1 MKEANAV
8 LQKAKEQGR
17 TLLTFAECTEL
28 MKRYGIPFCRGT
40 VAADA
45 KAAVA
50 AARKIGYPVALKI
63 VSPDIVHKSEAG
75 GVRLGIGKDSE
86 VRKAFSTVVAAA
98 KAHKPEA
105 AVEGVLVQSMA
116 PQGVEL
122 VAGAKFSRQFG
133 PAVMFGMGGLS
144 VEVLKDVVFRLAPV
158 SRKEATAMMKEIK
171 AAPLLEGFR
180 GRPAADKA
188 AVADI
193 LEKLSRLVADH
204 PEIVEVDLNP
214 VIAGDKGTFVADVR
228 MMMGEPKRVS
238 KTAYGTAQIL
248 GATRRMFEPR
258 GIAIIGASNDPSK
271 LGCSTMKNILGGGY
285 RGKVY
290 PINPRGGEIMGLQ
303 SYRDI
308 LEVPDPVDLAIVVIP
323 AKFIPDEV
331 TKIGKRGI
339 AGAVVLASGFAET
352 GNVRLQEELLARA
365 REYGVRIL
373 GPNIFGVYYTP
384 EALCATFCIP
394 YTQRGAAAF
403 SAQSGGV
410 GMAIIGY
417 TRKHKMG
424 ISAIVGVGNKSDV
437 DEDDLIEYFGQ
448 DPNTRVIVLHAEDI
462 KDGDAFIRAAR
473 KVGKT
478 KPIVVLKSGATSL
491 GERAT
496 SFHTGALAGD
506 DRIYDAAFAKAGVV
520 RAPNLEGMLDY
531 ARIFQMLPVPKGDN
545 ILVIT
550 GAGGLG
556 ALIADGLSRHG
567 LSLMKMAPD
576 LDAAFKKHIPPFG
589 ATGNPVDITGGEPP
603 TTYEATIRL
612 ALEDDRVDALV
623 LGYWHTLMTPPM
635 TFAKVL
641 VKVKQEVEKTREPK
655 PVVAALSGD
664 VESEEAAAYLE
675 ENGIPAF
682 PYTSERPVAALAA
695 LFRWAKMRR
704 RG

>member
-1 MKEANAV
+1 MKKADAL
-8 LQKAKEQGR
+8 LQKVKKQGR
-17 TLLTFAECTEL
+17 TLLSFAECAEL
-28 MKRYGIPFCRGT
+28 LKIYRIPFCGGT

-50 AARKIGYPVALKI
+50 AARRLGYPVAMKI
-63 VSPDIVHKSEAG
+63 ASPDIVHKSEAG

-86 VRKAFSTVVAAA
+86 VRRAFSDIVEAAG
-98 KAHKPEA
+98 AHKPGA

-133 PAVMFGMGGLS
+133 PAVMFGMGGVS
-144 VEVLKDVVFRLAPV
+144 VEIMKDVVFRLAPV
-158 SRKEATAMMKEIK
+158 TRDEALSMMQEIQ
-171 AAPLLEGFR
+171 AAPLLSAFR
-180 GRPAADKA
+180 GRPAVKKA

-204 PEIVEVDLNP
+204 PEIVEADLNP
-214 VIAGDKGTFVADVR
+214 VIASDRGAVVADVR
-228 MMMGEPKRVS
+228 MMLGEPKRVS
-238 KTAYGTAQIL
+238 RTAYGTEQIL
-248 GATRRMFEPR
+248 AATRRIFQPR
-258 GIAIIGASNDPSK
+258 GIAVIGASNDPAK

-290 PINPRGGEIMGLQ
+290 PINPKGEEIMGLK

-308 LEVPDPVDLAIVVIP
+308 LEVPDPVDAAIVVIP

-352 GNVRLQEELLARA
+352 GNVQLQEELLARA

-373 GPNIFGVYYTP
+373 GPNIFGIYYTP
-384 EALCATFCIP
+384 ENLCATFCVP
-394 YTQRGAAAF
+394 YTERGAAAF
-403 SAQSGGV
+403 TAQSGGV

-448 DPNTRVIVLHAEDI
+448 DPNTRVIVMHAEDI
-462 KDGDAFIRAAR
+462 KDGDAFIRAAQ

-478 KPIVVLKSGATSL
+478 KPIVVLKSGATQL

-506 DRIYDAAFAKAGVV
+506 DRIYNAAFAKAGVV

-531 ARIFQMLPVPKGDN
+531 ARIFQMLPVPKGEN

-567 LSLMKMAPD
+567 LSLMKLDPD
-576 LDAAFKKHIPPFG
+576 LDAAFRKFIPPFG

-623 LGYWHTLMTPPM
+623 LGYWHTLITPPM

-641 VKVKQEVEKTREPK
+641 VQVKQEVEKTKEPK

-664 VESEEAAAYLE
+664 VEAEAAAAYLE

-695 LFRWAKMRR
+695 LFRWARMRR
-704 RG
+704 G

>member
-1 MKEANAV
+1 MKKADA
-8 LQKAKEQGR
+8 LLHKAKKQGR
-17 TLLTFAECTEL
+17 ALLSFAECAEL
-28 MKRYGIPFCRGT
+28 LKIYRIPFCGGT

-45 KAAVA
+45 KSAVA
-50 AARKIGYPVALKI
+50 AARRLGYPVAMKI
-63 VSPDIVHKSEAG
+63 ASPDIVHKSEAG
-75 GVRLGIGKDSE
+75 GVRLGIGKDGD
-86 VRKAFSTVVAAA
+86 VRKAFAAIV
-98 KAHKPEA
+98 EA
-105 AVEGVLVQSMA
+105 AGAYKPGAAIEGVLVQSMA

-133 PAVMFGMGGLS
+133 PAVMFGMGGVS
-144 VEVLKDVVFRLAPV
+144 VEIMKDVVFRLAPV
-158 SRKEATAMMKEIK
+158 TRDEALAMMKEIH

-180 GRPAADKA
+180 GRPAVKKA

-204 PEIVEVDLNP
+204 PEIVEADLNP
-214 VIAGDKGTFVADVR
+214 VIASGRGAVVADVR
-228 MMMGEPKRVS
+228 MMLGEPKRVS
-238 KTAYGTAQIL
+238 RTAYSTDQIL
-248 GATRRMFEPR
+248 AATRRIFQPR
-258 GIAIIGASNDPSK
+258 GIAVIGASNDPAK

-290 PINPRGGEIMGLQ
+290 PINPKGEEIMGLK

-308 LEVPDPVDLAIVVIP
+308 LEVPDPVDAAIVVIP
-323 AKFIPDEV
+323 AKFIPDEI

-352 GNVRLQEELLARA
+352 GNVQLQEELLARA

-373 GPNIFGVYYTP
+373 GPNIFGIYYTP
-384 EALCATFCIP
+384 EDLCATFCVP
-394 YTQRGAAAF
+394 YTERGAAAF
-403 SAQSGGV
+403 TAQSGGV

-448 DPNTRVIVLHAEDI
+448 DPNTRVIVMHAEDI
-462 KDGDAFIRAAR
+462 KDGDAFIRAAQ

-478 KPIVVLKSGATSL
+478 KPIVVLKSGATQL

-506 DRIYDAAFAKAGVV
+506 DRIYNAAFAKAGVV

-531 ARIFQMLPVPKGDN
+531 ARIFQMLPVPKGEN

-567 LSLMKMAPD
+567 LSLMKMDPD
-576 LDAAFKKHIPPFG
+576 LDAAFRKFIPPFG

-623 LGYWHTLMTPPM
+623 LGYWHTLITPPM

-641 VKVKQEVEKTREPK
+641 VQVKREVEKTKTPK

-664 VESEEAAAYLE
+664 VEAEAAAAYLE

-695 LFRWAKMRR
+695 LFRWARMCRE
-704 RG
+704 

>member
-1 MKEANAV
+1 MKKADAL
-8 LQKAKEQGR
+8 LQKVKKQGR
-17 TLLTFAECTEL
+17 TLLSFAECAEL
-28 MKRYGIPFCRGT
+28 LKIYRIPFCGGT

-45 KAAVA
+45 KSAVA
-50 AARKIGYPVALKI
+50 AARRLGYPVAMKI
-63 VSPDIVHKSEAG
+63 ASPDIVHKSEAG

-86 VRKAFSTVVAAA
+86 VRRAFSDIVEAAG
-98 KAHKPEA
+98 AHKPGA

-133 PAVMFGMGGLS
+133 PAVMFGMGGVS
-144 VEVLKDVVFRLAPV
+144 VEIMKDVVFRLAPV
-158 SRKEATAMMKEIK
+158 TRDEALSMMQEIQ
-171 AAPLLEGFR
+171 AAPLLSAFR
-180 GRPAADKA
+180 GRPAVKKA

-204 PEIVEVDLNP
+204 PEIVEADLNP
-214 VIAGDKGTFVADVR
+214 VIASDRGAVVADVR
-228 MMMGEPKRVS
+228 MMLGEPKRVS
-238 KTAYGTAQIL
+238 RTAYGTEQIL
-248 GATRRMFEPR
+248 AATRRIFQPR
-258 GIAIIGASNDPSK
+258 GIAVIGASNDPAK

-290 PINPRGGEIMGLQ
+290 PINPKGEEIMGLK

-308 LEVPDPVDLAIVVIP
+308 LEVPDPVDAAIVVIP

-352 GNVRLQEELLARA
+352 GNVQLQEELLARA

-373 GPNIFGVYYTP
+373 GPNIFGIYYTP
-384 EALCATFCIP
+384 EDLCATFCVP
-394 YTQRGAAAF
+394 YTERGAAAF
-403 SAQSGGV
+403 TAQSGGV

-448 DPNTRVIVLHAEDI
+448 DPNTRVIVMHAEDI
-462 KDGDAFIRAAR
+462 KDGDAFIRAAQ

-478 KPIVVLKSGATSL
+478 KPIVVLKSGATQL

-506 DRIYDAAFAKAGVV
+506 DRIYNAAFAKAGVV

-531 ARIFQMLPVPKGDN
+531 ARIFQMLPVPKGEN

-567 LSLMKMAPD
+567 LSLMKLDPD
-576 LDAAFKKHIPPFG
+576 LDAAFRKFIPPFG

-623 LGYWHTLMTPPM
+623 LGYWHTLITPPM

-641 VKVKQEVEKTREPK
+641 VQVKQEVEKTKEPK

-664 VESEEAAAYLE
+664 VEAEAAAAYLE

-695 LFRWAKMRR
+695 LFRWARMRR
-704 RG
+704 G

>member
-1 MKEANAV
+1 MKKADA
-8 LQKAKEQGR
+8 LLHKAKKQGR
-17 TLLTFAECTEL
+17 ALLSFAECAEL
-28 MKRYGIPFCRGT
+28 LKIYRIPFCGGT

-45 KAAVA
+45 KSAVA
-50 AARKIGYPVALKI
+50 AARRLGYPVAMKI
-63 VSPDIVHKSEAG
+63 ASPDIVHKSEAG
-75 GVRLGIGKDSE
+75 GVRLGIGKDGE
-86 VRKAFSTVVAAA
+86 VRKAFAAIV
-98 KAHKPEA
+98 EA
-105 AVEGVLVQSMA
+105 AGVYKPGAAIEGVLVQSMA

-133 PAVMFGMGGLS
+133 PAVMFGMGGVS
-144 VEVLKDVVFRLAPV
+144 VEIMKDVVFRLAPV
-158 SRKEATAMMKEIK
+158 TRDEALAMLKEIH
-171 AAPLLEGFR
+171 AAPLLEAFR
-180 GRPAADKA
+180 GRPAVKKA

-204 PEIVEVDLNP
+204 PEIVEADLNP
-214 VIAGDKGTFVADVR
+214 VIASGRGAVVADVR
-228 MMMGEPKRVS
+228 MMLGEPKRVS
-238 KTAYGTAQIL
+238 RTAYSTDQIL
-248 GATRRMFEPR
+248 AATRRIFQPR
-258 GIAIIGASNDPSK
+258 GIAVIGASNDPAK

-290 PINPRGGEIMGLQ
+290 PVNPKGEEIMGLK

-308 LEVPDPVDLAIVVIP
+308 LEVPDPVDAAIVVIP

-331 TKIGKRGI
+331 TKIGKRSI

-352 GNVRLQEELLARA
+352 GNVQLQEELLARA

-373 GPNIFGVYYTP
+373 GPNIFGIYYTP
-384 EALCATFCIP
+384 EDLCATFCVP
-394 YTQRGAAAF
+394 YTERGSAAF
-403 SAQSGGV
+403 TAQSGGV

-448 DPNTRVIVLHAEDI
+448 DPNTRVIVMHAEDI
-462 KDGDAFIRAAR
+462 KDGDAFIRAAQKIGR
-473 KVGKT
+473 T
-478 KPIVVLKSGATSL
+478 KPIVVLKSGATQL

-506 DRIYDAAFAKAGVV
+506 DRIYNAAFAKAGVV

-531 ARIFQMLPVPKGDN
+531 ARIFQMLPVPKGEN

-567 LSLMKMAPD
+567 LSLMKMDPD
-576 LDAAFKKHIPPFG
+576 LDAAFRKFIPPFG

-612 ALEDDRVDALV
+612 ALEDERVDALV
-623 LGYWHTLMTPPM
+623 LGYWHTLITPPM

-641 VKVKQEVEKTREPK
+641 VQVKQEVEKTKKPK

-664 VESEEAAAYLE
+664 VEAEAAAAYLE
-675 ENGIPAF
+675 EHGIPAF

-695 LFRWAKMRR
+695 LFRWARMRR
-704 RG
+704 E

>member
-1 MKEANAV
+1 MKKADAL
-8 LQKAKEQGR
+8 LQKAKKQGR

-28 MKRYGIPFCRGT
+28 LKMYRIPFCRGT

-45 KAAVA
+45 RSAVA
-50 AARKIGYPVALKI
+50 AARDLGYPVAMKI
-63 VSPDIVHKSEAG
+63 ASPDIVHKSEAD
-75 GVRLGIGKDSE
+75 GVRLGIGKDGE
-86 VRKAFSTVVAAA
+86 VRKAFGAIVEAAG
-98 KAHKPEA
+98 KYKSGA

-133 PAVMFGMGGLS
+133 PAVMFGMGGIS
-144 VEVLKDVVFRLAPV
+144 VEVMKDIVFRLAPV
-158 SRKEATAMMKEIK
+158 TRDEALAMMKEIQ
-171 AAPLLEGFR
+171 AAPLLEAFR
-180 GRPAADKA
+180 GRPAVHKA

-204 PEIVEVDLNP
+204 PEIVEADLNP
-214 VIAGDKGTFVADVR
+214 IIASGRGAVVADVR
-228 MMMGEPKRVS
+228 MMLGEPKRVAR
-238 KTAYGTAQIL
+238 TAYTTEQIL
-248 GATRRMFEPR
+248 AATRRIFAPR
-258 GIAIIGASNDPSK
+258 GIAVIGASNDPAK

-290 PINPRGGEIMGLQ
+290 PINPKGEEIMGLQ

-308 LEVPDPVDLAIVVIP
+308 LEVPDPVDVAIVVIP

-352 GNVRLQEELLARA
+352 GNVQLQEELLARA

-373 GPNIFGVYYTP
+373 GPNIFGIYYTP
-384 EALCATFCIP
+384 ENLCATFCIP
-394 YTQRGAAAF
+394 YTERGAAAF
-403 SAQSGGV
+403 TAQSGGV

-448 DPNTRVIVLHAEDI
+448 DPSTRVIVMHAEDI
-462 KDGDAFIRAAR
+462 KDGDAFIRAAQ

-478 KPIVVLKSGATSL
+478 KPIVILKSGATQL

-506 DRIYDAAFAKAGVV
+506 DRIYNAAFAKAGVV

-576 LDAAFKKHIPPFG
+576 LDAAFRKYIPPFG

-603 TTYEATIRL
+603 STYEATIRL

-623 LGYWHTLMTPPM
+623 MGYWHTLITPPM

-641 VKVKQEVEKTREPK
+641 VKVKQEVEKTKQPK

-664 VESEEAAAYLE
+664 IDAEAAAAYLE

-695 LFRWAKMRR
+695 LFRWARMRR
-704 RG
+704 G

>member
-1 MKEANAV
+1 MKKADAL
-8 LQKAKEQGR
+8 LQKAKKQGR
-17 TLLTFAECTEL
+17 TLLTFAECAEL
-28 MKRYGIPFCRGT
+28 LKAYRIPFCGGT

-45 KAAVA
+45 KSAVA
-50 AARKIGYPVALKI
+50 AARRLGYPVAMKI
-63 VSPDIVHKSEAG
+63 ASPDIVHKSEAG

-86 VRKAFSTVVAAA
+86 VRKAFAAIV
-98 KAHKPEA
+98 EA
-105 AVEGVLVQSMA
+105 AGAYKPGAAVKGVLVQPMA

-133 PAVMFGMGGLS
+133 PAIMFGMGGVS
-144 VEVLKDVVFRLAPV
+144 VEVMKDVVFRLAPV
-158 SRKEATAMMKEIK
+158 TRDEALAMMKEIH
-171 AAPLLEGFR
+171 AAPLLEAFR
-180 GRPAADKA
+180 GRPAVNKA

-204 PEIVEVDLNP
+204 PEIVEADLNP
-214 VIAGDKGTFVADVR
+214 IIAAGRGAVVADVR
-228 MMMGEPKRVS
+228 MMLGEPNRVS
-238 KTAYGTAQIL
+238 KTAYSTDQIL
-248 GATRRMFEPR
+248 GATRRIFAPR
-258 GIAIIGASNDPSK
+258 GIAVIGASNDPSK

-290 PINPRGGEIMGLQ
+290 PINPKGEEIMGLK

-308 LEVPDPVDLAIVVIP
+308 MDVPDPVDVAIIVIP

-352 GNVRLQEELLARA
+352 GNVQLQEELLARA

-373 GPNIFGVYYTP
+373 GPNIFGIYYTP
-384 EALCATFCIP
+384 EDLCATFCIP
-394 YTQRGAAAF
+394 YTERGAAAF
-403 SAQSGGV
+403 TAQSGGV

-448 DPNTRVIVLHAEDI
+448 DPNTRVIVMHAEDI
-462 KDGDAFIRAAR
+462 KDGDAFIRAAQ
-473 KVGKT
+473 KVGKA
-478 KPIVVLKSGATSL
+478 KPIVVLKSGATQL

-506 DRIYDAAFAKAGVV
+506 DRIYNAAFAKAGVV

-531 ARIFQMLPVPKGDN
+531 ARIFQMLPVPKGEN

-567 LSLMKMAPD
+567 LSLMKMDPD
-576 LDAAFKKHIPPFG
+576 LDAAFRKYIPPFG

-623 LGYWHTLMTPPM
+623 LGYWHTLITPPM
-635 TFAKVL
+635 IFAKVL
-641 VKVKQEVEKTREPK
+641 VKVKQEVEKVKKPK

-664 VESEEAAAYLE
+664 VEAEAAAAYLE

-695 LFRWAKMRR
+695 LFRWARMRR
-704 RG
+704 G